1 MGAQHGRII
10 EDEAVVCA
18 RWGMG
23 ERGWGGR
30 EGMGG
35 EGGEGGNGREGMGGE
50 GGEGGDGRRGW
61 GEPEEDNSSL
71 NHKPQNKI
79 KQLTGMQQRNRHE
92 QLYGT
97 TTLL

>member
-23 ERGWGGR
+23 ERGWEGRGWEERVGR

-35 EGGEGGNGREGMGGE
+35 EGGA
-50 GGEGGDGRRGW
+50 DQRRTTVHL
-61 GEPEEDNSSL
+61 L